1 MIQQDPFNPVIVKI
15 IVPPKDPTGL
25 ADVLVGVLGLSGV
38 LGLAAISIGVV
49 IGVLIFWVRSR
60 RSA

>member
-1 MIQQDPFNPVIVKI
+1 MIQEAAPVIVRI
-15 IVPPKDPTGL
+15 IEPPKDPTGL
-25 ADVLVGVLGLSGV
+25 ADVLVGVLGLSSV
-38 LGLAAISIGVV
+38 LGITAISIGIA

>member
-1 MIQQDPFNPVIVKI
+1 MIQEAAPVIVRI
-15 IVPPKDPTGL
+15 IEPPKDPTGL
-25 ADVLVGVLGLSGV
+25 ADVLVGVLGLSTV
-38 LGLAAISIGVV
+38 LGIAAISIGVA

>member
-1 MIQQDPFNPVIVKI
+1 MIQDPGPVIVRI
-15 IVPPKDPTGL
+15 IEPPKDPTGL

-49 IGVLIFWVRSR
+49 VGVIIFWVRSR
-60 RSA
+60 RLE

>member
-1 MIQQDPFNPVIVKI
+1 MIQEAAPVIVRI
-15 IVPPKDPTGL
+15 IEPPKDPTGL
-25 ADVLVGVLGLSGV
+25 ADVLVGVLRLSSV
-38 LGLAAISIGVV
+38 LGLAAISIGIA

>member
-1 MIQQDPFNPVIVKI
+1 MIQEAAPVIVRI
-15 IVPPKDPTGL
+15 IEPPKDPTGL
-25 ADVLVGVLGLSGV
+25 ADVLVGVLGLSTV
-38 LGLAAISIGVV
+38 LGITAISIGIA

>member
-1 MIQQDPFNPVIVKI
+1 MIQEAAPVIVRI
-15 IVPPKDPTGL
+15 IEPPKDPTGL
-25 ADVLVGVLGLSGV
+25 ADVLVGVLGLSSV
-38 LGLAAISIGVV
+38 LGLAAISIGIA